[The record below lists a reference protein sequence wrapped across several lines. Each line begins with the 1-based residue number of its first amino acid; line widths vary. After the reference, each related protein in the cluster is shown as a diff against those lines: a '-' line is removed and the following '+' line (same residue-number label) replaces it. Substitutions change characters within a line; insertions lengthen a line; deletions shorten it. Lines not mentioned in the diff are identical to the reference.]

1 MKNQWKPIKLE
12 LILYKDTET
21 YTLKNVDPI
30 TDKLDEDIAKIL
42 SIDSSPYIKFMEKE
56 VIIWRDTLFRLQ
68 ETIELW
74 LKV

>member
-21 YTLKNVDPI
+21 YILKNVDPI

-42 SIDSSPYIKFMEKE
+42 SIASSPYIKFMEKE
-56 VIIWRDTLFRLQ
+56 VIIWRDTLFRL
-68 ETIELW
+68 
-74 LKV
+74 